1 VVADDYL
8 AATRNKQ
15 RAWALA
21 GKNAPDRTA
30 RWSRLTW
37 IARRSMYLVMTSH
50 NDDRAS
56 GTQPSS
62 LGGSTRRTA

>member
-8 AATRNKQ
+8 AATRNEQ

-21 GKNAPDRTA
+21 GKNAPGGTT

-37 IARRSMYLVMTSH
+37 IARRSMYLVLTSH
-50 NDDRAS
+50 NDDK
-56 GTQPSS
+56 
-62 LGGSTRRTA
+62 RRLMR